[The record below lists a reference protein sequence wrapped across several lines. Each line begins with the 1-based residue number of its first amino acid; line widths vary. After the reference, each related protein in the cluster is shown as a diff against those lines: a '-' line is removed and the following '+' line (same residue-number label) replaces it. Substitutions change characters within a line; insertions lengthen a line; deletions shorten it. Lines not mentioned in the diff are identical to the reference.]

1 MTLEIPN
8 ERQDEREEHLHE
20 EEKAKHIKDR
30 RGEYYQERRED
41 LSHENADRYDRT
53 LRDEIHF
60 AEKGERRE
68 QNVADSAI
76 KETVDT
82 ELHNED

>member
-41 LSHENADRYDRT
+41 LSHDADRYDRT
-53 LRDEIHF
+53 LRDESISPKRVND
-60 AEKGERRE
+60 ANRMLPIPQSKRP
-68 QNVADSAI
+68 
-76 KETVDT
+76 
-82 ELHNED
+82 

>member
-41 LSHENADRYDRT
+41 LSHDADRYDRT
-53 LRDEIHF
+53 LRD
-60 AEKGERRE
+60 
-68 QNVADSAI
+68 
-76 KETVDT
+76 
-82 ELHNED
+82 

>member
-41 LSHENADRYDRT
+41 LSHDADRYDRT

-60 AEKGERRE
+60 AERVNDANRMLPIPKSKRP
-68 QNVADSAI
+68 
-76 KETVDT
+76 
-82 ELHNED
+82 

>member
-30 RGEYYQERRED
+30 RED
-41 LSHENADRYDRT
+41 LSHDADRYDRT

-68 QNVADSAI
+68 QNVADSEI

-82 ELHNED
+82 ELRNED

>member
-30 RGEYYQERRED
+30 RGEYYQE
-41 LSHENADRYDRT
+41 LSHDADRYDRT

-68 QNVADSAI
+68 QNVADSEI

-82 ELHNED
+82 ELRNED

>member
-41 LSHENADRYDRT
+41 RSHDGDRYDRT

-60 AEKGERRE
+60 AEKGKRRE

-82 ELHNED
+82 ELRNED

>member
-41 LSHENADRYDRT
+41 LSHDADRYDRT

-68 QNVADSAI
+68 PECCRFRNQRDRRHRTS
-76 KETVDT
+76 
-82 ELHNED
+82 

>member
-41 LSHENADRYDRT
+41 RSHDADRYDRT

-60 AEKGERRE
+60 AEKGKRRE
-68 QNVADSAI
+68 QNVADSEI

-82 ELHNED
+82 ELRNED

>member
-20 EEKAKHIKDR
+20 EEKAKHIKDL

-41 LSHENADRYDRT
+41 LS
-53 LRDEIHF
+53 LSLIH
-60 AEKGERRE
+60 
-68 QNVADSAI
+68 I
-76 KETVDT
+76 
-82 ELHNED
+82 

>member
-30 RGEYYQERRED
+30 RGEYYQ
-41 LSHENADRYDRT
+41 
-53 LRDEIHF
+53 DEIHF

-82 ELHNED
+82 ELRNED